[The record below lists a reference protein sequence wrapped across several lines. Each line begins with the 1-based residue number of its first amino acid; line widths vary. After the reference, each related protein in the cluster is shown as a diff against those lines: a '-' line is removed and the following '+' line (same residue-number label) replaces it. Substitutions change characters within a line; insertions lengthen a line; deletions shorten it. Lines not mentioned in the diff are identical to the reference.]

1 MNVTPP
7 LTPLPTTNEFKCV
20 VCEKQFTSSRSL
32 SRHKNTI
39 QKYNEIFAE
48 EKIPDFLVN
57 KFKEDI
63 IYLIHRRL
71 NKNSKNVGLQ
81 TISITCPRS
90 LFKAIFKDYIHY
102 YIKRTGVLKCVF
114 RGNNGYQDLANI
126 FNNSNWGVKH
136 HSQGQQTYIQLGSQ
150 LQEENPLIKLRQQ
163 KAALTKIY
171 SRKPRYPYGEV
182 VIEWKQKKD
191 TDAKGNVCQGGFIY
205 VHFFVSKKLFRS

>member
-90 LFKAIFKDYIHY
+90 LFKAIFNYLL
-102 YIKRTGVLKCVF
+102 RTG
-114 RGNNGYQDLANI
+114 
-126 FNNSNWGVKH
+126 
-136 HSQGQQTYIQLGSQ
+136 
-150 LQEENPLIKLRQQ
+150 
-163 KAALTKIY
+163 
-171 SRKPRYPYGEV
+171 
-182 VIEWKQKKD
+182 IEWVKRVKIPGNWQGALQDK
-191 TDAKGNVCQGGFIY
+191 AKETW
-205 VHFFVSKKLFRS
+205 SKIIDPKADD